1 MRFVSVLALCSALCI
16 PTLAFAATSNLA
28 QYLDPIMIGEQ
39 PTIGS
44 DTIITPDLV
53 IAAYQ
58 ANNFDAIW
66 QDQDYALQAIELLKQ
81 AELEGLNPQDYHL
94 QALQELLQQDDSAQF
109 DVLMTDA
116 VMTYATHLI
125 RGKVNPKSLTK
136 TWNYDQHD
144 VTPDQAAA
152 ALLKHVKAQTL
163 AEGLENLKPQIPH
176 YKRLKD
182 GLVFYKKLQTL
193 KPLPQASLAKGVI
206 RPTETDPSIPVIR
219 RRLERLGYYT
229 GELNDENLTYDKPLQ
244 EAVEKL
250 QYFNQ
255 VKTDGVIG
263 KDTLKLLNQSY
274 QEKINDIIVNLERT
288 RWVDNNLTEDFLIV
302 NIAGFKVFLM
312 KNGKLKWESNVVV
325 GRNYTKTPIFKGR
338 LSYVVINPTW
348 TVPRS
353 ITKGLVDKVKANP
366 NYLEE
371 KNFYLVDAKRNP
383 IDAQSIDWDSVNRNK
398 FPYWF
403 VQGPSEN
410 NSLGQV
416 KFMFPNKYSV
426 YLHDTPAKTLFAED
440 QRAFSHGC
448 VRVENPFDLAEHV
461 LANTNSWSRN
471 KIDETLASKET
482 TRVTLDKPLDVLLM
496 YWTVAG
502 NEDGLHFYSDVY
514 NRDPALLAKLTQ

>member
-1 MRFVSVLALCSALCI
+1 MRFVTVLTLCSAL
-16 PTLAFAATSNLA
+16 FVSMMNHAASSNLA

-39 PTIGS
+39 PNIGT
-44 DTIITPDLV
+44 DTVMTPDLV
-53 IAAYQ
+53 IGAYQ
-58 ANNFDAIW
+58 ANNFDPIW
-66 QDQDYALQAIELLKQ
+66 QDRNYAEDVLKLIKQ
-81 AELEGLNPQDYHL
+81 ADLEGLNPQDYHL
-94 QALQELLQQDDSAQF
+94 ESLEKLVQESDSAQF

-125 RGKVNPKSLTK
+125 RGKVNPKSLTD
-136 TWNYDQHD
+136 TWNYEQHN
-144 VTPDQAAA
+144 VTPEQAAI
-152 ALLKHVKAQTL
+152 ALLKHVKAQSL
-163 AEGLENLKPQIPH
+163 DKGLENLKPQIPH
-176 YKRLKD
+176 YKRLKE
-182 GLVFYKKLQTL
+182 GLEFYKKLQAM
-193 KPLPQASLAKGVI
+193 KPLPEASLAKSVI
-206 RPTETDPSIPVIR
+206 KPGDTDPSVPVIR
-219 RRLERLGYYT
+219 QRLERLGYYPSK
-229 GELNDENLTYDKPLQ
+229 LSDSNLTYDEPLQ
-244 EAVEKL
+244 DAVKKL

-255 VKTDGVIG
+255 VKSDGVIG
-263 KDTLKLLNQSY
+263 KDTLKLLNQPY

-366 NYLEE
+366 SYLEE

-383 IDAQSIDWDSVNRNK
+383 VDAQTIDWDTVNRNK

-461 LANTNSWSRN
+461 LAGTDSWSRT
-471 KIDETLASKET
+471 KINETLASKET
-482 TRVTLDKPLDVLLM
+482 TKVTLDEPLDVLLM